1 MQLQMEVIKRKKGNI
16 EKKNTQIRKKEFKKI
31 SVIKVQ
37 SVFFIIRGW
46 VSGLITQVRSCK

>member
-1 MQLQMEVIKRKKGNI
+1 MEVIKRKKGNI

-37 SVFFIIRGW
+37 SVFFSIRGW

>member
-31 SVIKVQ
+31 SVIKIQ
-37 SVFFIIRGW
+37 SVCFSIRGW

>member
-37 SVFFIIRGW
+37 SVFFSIRGW
-46 VSGLITQVRSCK
+46 VSGLITEVRSCK

>member
-16 EKKNTQIRKKEFKKI
+16 KKKNTQIRKKEFKKI

-37 SVFFIIRGW
+37 SVFFSIRGW

>member
-31 SVIKVQ
+31 SVIKVK
-37 SVFFIIRGW
+37 SVFFSIRGW
-46 VSGLITQVRSCK
+46 VSGLITEVRSCK